1 MDQSHDMLPH
11 MTTTPT
17 FTPTTIKKK
26 KTATG
31 FTMGGMT
38 TVKPPREV
46 PGGWELKPASGRVAG
61 AIFIGLLAA
70 FWNGITWTML
80 IQTWRTEQGLFAGG
94 ITLFLSVFVLI
105 GAAIAWGFIHQL
117 LKAIFTPRLTLKLGH
132 PRLIVG
138 QETDLAW
145 TITGSRHRLADL
157 KISLVLREECQYR
170 RGTDTVTDRHEA
182 QATIAYEGSEPDA
195 DGRCT
200 LILPPHAPP
209 SFSVKSNQLV
219 WAIRLTGTV
228 SGLPDVDD
236 EYPIAVDAAPT
247 GNASIVAAPLPEGTE
262 LPDSSPLLVLT
273 NNGVDV
279 LPGTPVA
286 GVVRAPGKAVTLR
299 LRWATSGKGDQQG
312 EIAAR
317 CDLAPNTAGFIMIL
331 PSLPPLWLGTVLSL
345 TWHLEAEV
353 DGALLASMTLTTST
367 PTSAPSVA

>member
-1 MDQSHDMLPH
+1 MLTH

-17 FTPTTIKKK
+17 LTSTLTKKK
-26 KTATG
+26 KRATG
-31 FTMGGMT
+31 LTMGGLT

-61 AIFIGLLAA
+61 AIFFGVFAA

-80 IQTWRTEQGLFAGG
+80 IQTWRTENGLFAGG
-94 ITLFLSVFVLI
+94 ITLFLALFVLI
-105 GAAIAWGFIHQL
+105 GALVAWGFIYQL
-117 LKAIFTPRLTLKLGH
+117 LKAVFTPRLTLMLSS
-132 PRLIVG
+132 PRLVVG
-138 QETDLAW
+138 QETALAW

-157 KISLVLREECQYR
+157 KISLILREECQYR
-170 RGTDTVTDRHEA
+170 RGTDTVTDRHDA
-182 QATIAYEGSEPDA
+182 QESMVYERSEPDA

-200 LILPPHAPP
+200 FIIPPHAPP
-209 SFSVKSNQLV
+209 SFAVKSNQLV

-228 SGLPDVDD
+228 TGLPDVDD
-236 EYPIAVDAAPT
+236 EYPIAVDGAQA

-299 LRWATSGKGDQQG
+299 LRWTTSGKGDQQG
-312 EIAAR
+312 EIAATAV
-317 CDLAPNTAGFIMIL
+317 LAADTAGFIMIL

-345 TWHLEAEV
+345 TWHLDAEV
-353 DGALLASMTLTTST
+353 DGALLASVALTTST
-367 PTSAPSVA
+367 PPSGPAT